1 MSSISD
7 RGDYHERIAQV
18 REYLA
23 LSQEKM
29 AERLGASLRAYANY
43 ERGERS
49 IPIELVRALYEQFSV
64 DPVWLLTGD
73 GPMILDPD
81 VRYRLQ
87 QRVLDR
93 VVAAVDRIENRLE
106 KSLDANRKSRLIGLL
121 YEQSQLLAQVAG
133 ASLDD
138 AALTTMLRSRPR
150 R

>member
-18 REYLA
+18 REYFA

-64 DPVWLLTGD
+64 DPVWLLTGN

-93 VVAAVDRIENRLE
+93 VVAAVDRIENRLG

-121 YEQSQLLAQVAG
+121 YEQSQLLAQVAE

-138 AALTTMLRSRPR
+138 ALLTTMLRSRPR